1 MRLYNRGYRSLDRI
15 AILMAEHTCHFC
27 SRRAFS
33 DEDNP
38 ALSIEPQAAK
48 VQPVARTLAPIR
60 AEVSRHR
67 GAHPK
72 REFSGNTQTIERRNA
87 QRDIHHH
94 NDDPLPRS
102 PPDWQKSHDSS
113 QESGFVG
120 GKSAP
125 THMHKVDPN
134 ERKCETAASSSRFF
148 LPRR

>member
-1 MRLYNRGYRSLDRI
+1 
-15 AILMAEHTCHFC
+15 MAEHTCHFC

-48 VQPVARTLAPIR
+48 VQPVARALAPIR

-113 QESGFVG
+113 QTRACGFTE
-120 GKSAP
+120 K
-125 THMHKVDPN
+125 D
-134 ERKCETAASSSRFF
+134 EFF
-148 LPRR
+148 LREDRLSHQNEVYRVMHAHYHIVEGGVTQRMCHAF